1 MKTRNDLAHE
11 YAMQFFEQK
20 DSGLLLK
27 MVSEAYLAG
36 FNKAVQDTEERII
49 NEFFD
54 RYGPKEHAFFALAIK
69 AYEEPEAEPLF
80 RPYVLVRSS
89 NSGVH
94 FGNLASKQGDE
105 VTLVNSRRVWAWAG
119 ACSLSQMAV
128 EGVKK
133 PDECKFSVIVPEI
146 TVLGVCEIIPL
157 SPDAVENLYGVDE
170 WKI

>member
-36 FNKAVQDTEERII
+36 FNKAVQDTEERIM
-49 NEFFD
+49 NEFYD
-54 RYGPKEHAFFALAIK
+54 KYGAEAHAKFALAIE
-69 AYEEPEAEPLF
+69 AYEEPETEPLF
-80 RPYVLVRSS
+80 CPYVLVRSA

-94 FGNLASKQGDE
+94 FGNLASKKGDE
-105 VTLVNSRRVWAWAG
+105 VTLLKSRRVWAWAG

-157 SPDAVENLYGVDE
+157 SPDAVQNLYGVPE

>member
-36 FNKAVQDTEERII
+36 FSRAVQDTEERIM

-54 RYGPKEHAFFALAIK
+54 RYGPREHAFFALAIN

-80 RPYVLVRSS
+80 CPYVLVRST

-94 FGNLASKQGDE
+94 FGKLKKKERDE
-105 VTLVNSRRVWAWAG
+105 VTLLDSRRVWSWAG

-133 PDECKFSVIVPEI
+133 PEDCKFSVIVSEI

-157 SPDAVENLYGVDE
+157 SADALNNLYGVAE
-170 WKI
+170 WKA

>member
-20 DSGLLLK
+20 DSGLLLR

-36 FNKAVQDTEERII
+36 FNKAVQDTEERIM
-49 NEFFD
+49 NEFYD
-54 RYGPKEHAFFALAIK
+54 KYGAEAHAKFALAIE
-69 AYEEPEAEPLF
+69 AYEQAEAEPLF
-80 RPYVLVRSS
+80 RPYVLVRSA

-105 VTLVNSRRVWAWAG
+105 VTLLNSRRVWAWAG

-133 PDECKFSVIVPEI
+133 PEECKFSVIVPEI
-146 TVLGVCEIIPL
+146 TILGVCEIIPL
-157 SPDAVENLYGVDE
+157 SPEAVQNLYGVPE